1 MGRVPILFFVGLGSE
16 GAIRVKNV
24 GAFAVAMMLAVLM
37 PAWCAYAE
45 SRDAQVRYE
54 VSATVIYVDGET
66 ETVQKVPVGSILK
79 APNPKGSTGGT
90 FAGWWNEESGVY
102 WDFSAPVEGSMTLAA
117 QYAYLESDE
126 EAAQPEAFASASP
139 GCQSPHVAENGRCVN
154 AACIAGAVVGRFCG
168 RGGVWCAPSSS
179 EEVTGRAL

>member
-24 GAFAVAMMLAVLM
+24 GAFVVAMMLAVLM

-90 FAGWWNEESGVY
+90 FAGWWNEESGAY
-102 WDFSAPVEGSMTLAA
+102 WDFSAPVEESMTLAA

-126 EAAQPEAFASASP
+126 EALDLGPLPLQAARLSKPARCWKRAMRQRSLHCRCCCWAFL
-139 GCQSPHVAENGRCVN
+139 R
-154 AACIAGAVVGRFCG
+154 
-168 RGGVWCAPSSS
+168 
-179 EEVTGRAL
+179 

>member
-54 VSATVIYVDGET
+54 VSATVIHVDGET

-90 FAGWWNEESGVY
+90 FAGWWNEESGAY
-102 WDFSAPVEGSMTLAA
+102 WDFSAPVEESMTLAA

-126 EAAQPEAFASASP
+126 EAARPGASASAGGQTVKARTLLETGDASTQLALP
-139 GCQSPHVAENGRCVN
+139 VLLLGVFAVGVAC
-154 AACIAGAVVGRFCG
+154 GAR
-168 RGGVWCAPSSS
+168 RL
-179 EEVTGRAL
+179 RRRK

>member
-66 ETVQKVPVGSILK
+66 ETVQKVPVGRILK

-117 QYAYLESDE
+117 QYAYPESDE
-126 EAAQPEAFASASP
+126 EAAQPEASASASGQAVKARTLLKTGDASTQLALP
-139 GCQSPHVAENGRCVN
+139 VLLLGVFAIGVAC
-154 AACIAGAVVGRFCG
+154 GAR
-168 RGGVWCAPSSS
+168 RL
-179 EEVTGRAL
+179 RRRK